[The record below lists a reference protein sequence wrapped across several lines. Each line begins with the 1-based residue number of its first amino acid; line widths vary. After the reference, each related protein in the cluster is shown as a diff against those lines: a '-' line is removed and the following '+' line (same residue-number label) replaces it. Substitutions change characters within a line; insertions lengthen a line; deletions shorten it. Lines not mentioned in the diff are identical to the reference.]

1 MSHFYFYLNFYFSL
15 YLIFWVEVLIVVSDN
30 LGLVRVIEV
39 VPELFDIIL
48 NLLNLP
54 FMANS
59 LFFLPALAVLQVQVV
74 SPAPSAAKI
83 AALVEPQYEDLLV
96 NSYNY
101 S

>member
-39 VPELFDIIL
+39 VPEIFDIIL

-59 LFFLPALAVLQVQVV
+59 LFFLPALAVL
-74 SPAPSAAKI
+74 
-83 AALVEPQYEDLLV
+83 
-96 NSYNY
+96 
-101 S
+101 